1 MYSYLLFG
9 LLLCAVFFALRPKSE
24 RRTRNT
30 KPSGPPPVE
39 TEKEKELRLAR
50 EKAEEEARRK
60 KVWRVGK
67 WLFATCLIACLVF
80 FGPSVYRHWSGPGQ
94 ASNWRMPGH
103 EREVDRSYSGEVTIL
118 KLPVGKMTRWEWKKG
133 KLGHADPD
141 GMVKILTGSG
151 KRWEDGPDLQG
162 PVLDTVREPRDLI
175 WYYLPIGDKPVTV
188 TIIEG

>member
-1 MYSYLLFG
+1 MYKGDLGKKPVPPVLSFLIEAG
-9 LLLCAVFFALRPKSE
+9 VVALILAMHYSGSD
-24 RRTRNT
+24 
-30 KPSGPPPVE
+30 PSG
-39 TEKEKELRLAR
+39 
-50 EKAEEEARRK
+50 
-60 KVWRVGK
+60 VGQPQ
-67 WLFATCLIACLVF
+67 T
-80 FGPSVYRHWSGPGQ
+80 GQ

-103 EREVDRSYSGEVTIL
+103 ENGADRSYSGQVTIL